1 MSNVWG
7 NKIKVSIF
15 GESHGQGIGIVV
27 DGLPAGFEIDLNE
40 VDRHMQR
47 RAPGNYEFSTPR
59 KESDR
64 VEILSGVYQGKTTGA
79 PLCGLIRNQDTR
91 SQDYHQEL
99 PRPGTADLTAH
110 IKFKGFQD
118 YRGGGHFS
126 GRLTAPLTFAGSI
139 ARQILESRGVVIG
152 AHIRQIDT
160 IVDNLFEDI
169 LPEELRAL
177 SLSTFPLIEDRVRE
191 SMEEAIREAKA
202 DNDSVGGVVECAAI
216 GLPAGMGAPFFESM
230 ESAISSMMFSIP
242 AVKGIEFGSG
252 FSLASMRG
260 SQASDEITWNDGSFR
275 TKTNHNGG
283 INGGIT
289 NGMPLV
295 FRVVIKP
302 TASIGKS
309 QTTVNL
315 ETLESTELLIT
326 GRHDP
331 SIVPRSVVVIE
342 SGLALCLLDAWSLVE
357 QD

>member
-7 NKIKVSIF
+7 NKIKLSIF
-15 GESHGQGIGIVV
+15 GESHGQGIGIIV
-27 DGLPAGFEIDLNE
+27 DGLPAGFEIDMNE
-40 VDRHMQR
+40 VVRQMQR
-47 RAPGNYEFSTPR
+47 RAPGSNEFSTAR

-79 PLCGLIRNQDTR
+79 PLCGMIRNQDTR
-91 SQDYHQEL
+91 SQDYQREL

-110 IKFKGFQD
+110 MKFKGFQD
-118 YRGGGHFS
+118 HRGGGHFS

-160 IVDNLFEDI
+160 ITDNFFGEIVPADLK
-169 LPEELRAL
+169 EL
-177 SLSTFPLIEDRVRE
+177 TFSNFPVIEDKVRE
-191 SMEEAIREAKA
+191 SMEEAIKRAKA
-202 DNDSVGGVVECAAI
+202 DNDSVGGIVECAAI
-216 GLPAGMGAPFFESM
+216 GLPAGMGAPFFESI

-242 AVKGIEFGSG
+242 AIKGIEFGSG

-260 SQASDEITWNDGSFR
+260 SQANDEILWSDGSFHTR
-275 TKTNHNGG
+275 TNHNGG
-283 INGGIT
+283 VNGGIT
-289 NGMPLV
+289 NGMPLI
-295 FRVVIKP
+295 FRVVVKP

-309 QTTVNL
+309 QTTVDL
-315 ETLESTELLIT
+315 RTLESTELVIK

-331 SIVPRSVVVIE
+331 SIVPRSVVVVE
-342 SGLALCLLDAWSLVE
+342 SALAVCLLDAWSQGE